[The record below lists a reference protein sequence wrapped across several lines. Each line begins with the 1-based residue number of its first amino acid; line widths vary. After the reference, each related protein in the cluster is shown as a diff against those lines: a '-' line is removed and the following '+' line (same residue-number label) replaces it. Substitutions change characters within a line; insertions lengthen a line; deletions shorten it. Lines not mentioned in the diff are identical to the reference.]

1 MISASQIDETS
12 AFTVSVSGINTDEIK
27 DTVESICKNVGAII
41 DETQQRDHAIEV
53 LTDTSELT
61 VRKVSPRMGLNIT
74 AGFAIGFFGS
84 FFVFLIVAYYD
95 RTVRSEDDLKKRF
108 DLPIIGVIP
117 TWDK

>member
-1 MISASQIDETS
+1 MQALIMILTS
-12 AFTVSVSGINTDEIK
+12 FIA
-27 DTVESICKNVGAII
+27 
-41 DETQQRDHAIEV
+41 
-53 LTDTSELT
+53 
-61 VRKVSPRMGLNIT
+61 T